1 MANTNNET
9 KNETNDGLRIS
20 WFGMDGMFCLAYIV
34 EAVLIGWSMIHD
46 VDIVLGRLLPY
57 SAMLVTAWVFLKYI
71 FQVLSFSRGTRK

>member
-9 KNETNDGLRIS
+9 KNETNDGLKIS
-20 WFGMDGMFCLAYIV
+20 WFGIDGMLCLLFIF
-34 EAVLIGWSMIHD
+34 EAVFICWSMIHD

-71 FQVLSFSRGTRK
+71 FQVISFSRGTRK

>member
-1 MANTNNET
+1 MANNEM
-9 KNETNDGLRIS
+9 KNEINDDLRIS

-71 FQVLSFSRGTRK
+71 FQVISFSRGTRK